1 MQVLAG
7 LGAVHHVTPFGSEN
21 NDIPEELILTVQ
33 PHIFVKGG
41 DYSIESLPEAAT
53 VERLGGKVIL
63 LPLIP
68 GRSTSLIIRQINTKP
83 VLKVAEA

>member
-1 MQVLAG
+1 VA
-7 LGAVHHVTPFGSEN
+7 FGSEK
-21 NDIPEELILTVQ
+21 NDTPDQVIQAVKPD
-33 PHIFVKGG
+33 IFTKGG
-41 DYSIESLPEAAT
+41 DYSLESLPEATT
-53 VERLGGKVIL
+53 VERLGGKIIL